1 MKEIFAALTKA
12 QKEFG
17 PALKTS
23 SNPHFKTR
31 YAALD
36 ACIEAVIDALN
47 NNGIMLMQQTHLC
60 DDGVIVET
68 TFLHES
74 GQQFSAGKL
83 HIPAAK
89 HDPQGFGGALTY
101 ARRYSLQAA
110 CGIAPEDDDANKA
123 TASYNERKKP
133 EAKVEEVKAA
143 PKPEPKT
150 APEKKTSGNGGEWN
164 IVLKEKEGGDWAQA
178 IMDAVEV
185 ALELAKSADDVNNI
199 FRVNKVHFDR
209 LKEETPTIY
218 ADALELLK
226 KTKGSFKE

>member
-1 MKEIFAALTKA
+1 MKEIFAALVKA

-23 SNPHFKTR
+23 SNPHFRTK

-133 EAKVEEVKAA
+133 EAKEEV
-143 PKPEPKT
+143 KPEPKPAPKKDVEKVT
-150 APEKKTSGNGGEWN
+150 AGKPGEWQ
-164 IVLKEKEGGDWAQA
+164 ITLKEKEGGDWAQA
-178 IMDAVEV
+178 ILDAVEV

-209 LKEETPTIY
+209 LKEEAPTVY
-218 ADALELLK
+218 ADALEMLK
-226 KTKGSFKE
+226 KFKSSFKE

>member
-1 MKEIFAALTKA
+1 MKEIFAALVKA

-23 SNPHFKTR
+23 SNPHFRTK

-60 DDGVIVET
+60 EDGVIVET
-68 TFLHES
+68 TFIHDS
-74 GQQFSAGKL
+74 GQTFSGGKL
-83 HIPAAK
+83 HVPAAK
-89 HDPQGFGGALTY
+89 HDPQGYGSALTY

-133 EAKVEEVKAA
+133 EAKEEVKAK
-143 PKPEPKT
+143 KPVEKVT
-150 APEKKTSGNGGEWN
+150 AGKPGEWQ
-164 IVLKEKEGGDWAQA
+164 ITLKETEGGDWAQA
-178 IMDAVEV
+178 ILDAVEV

-209 LKEETPTIY
+209 LKEEAPTVY
-218 ADALELLK
+218 ADALEMLK
-226 KTKGSFKE
+226 KFKSSFKE

>member
-1 MKEIFAALTKA
+1 MKEIFSALVKA

-17 PALKTS
+17 PALKS
-23 SNPHFKTR
+23 STNPHFRTK

-47 NNGIMLMQQTHLC
+47 NNGIMLMQQTHPC

-68 TFLHES
+68 TFIHES
-74 GQQFSAGKL
+74 GQLFSAGKL
-83 HIPAAK
+83 HIPAGK

-110 CGIAPEDDDANKA
+110 CGIAPEDDDGNKA

-133 EAKVEEVKAA
+133 EAKVEEVK
-143 PKPEPKT
+143 P
-150 APEKKTSGNGGEWN
+150 APEKKTSGKGGEWN

-226 KTKGSFKE
+226 KTKNSFKE

>member
-1 MKEIFAALTKA
+1 MKEIFEALVKA

-23 SNPHFKTR
+23 TNPHFRTK

-60 DDGVIVET
+60 EDGVIVET

-83 HIPAAK
+83 HIPASK

-123 TASYNERKKP
+123 TASYIESK
-133 EAKVEEVKAA
+133 KVE
-143 PKPEPKT
+143 PKLAIKQALKPVDKV
-150 APEKKTSGNGGEWN
+150 TSGKGGEWN
-164 IVLKEKEGGDWAQA
+164 IVLKEREDGDWAGA
-178 IMDAVEV
+178 IMDAVNV

-199 FRVNKVHFDR
+199 FKVNKAHFDR
-209 LKEETPTIY
+209 LKEETPTVY
-218 ADALELLK
+218 ADALEILK
-226 KTKGSFKE
+226 KTKQSFTQE

>member
-1 MKEIFAALTKA
+1 MKEIFSALVKA

-17 PALKTS
+17 PALKS
-23 SNPHFKTR
+23 STNPHFRTK

-47 NNGIMLMQQTHLC
+47 NNGIMLMQQTHPC

-68 TFLHES
+68 TFIHES
-74 GQQFSAGKL
+74 GQLFSAGKL
-83 HIPAAK
+83 HIPAGK

-133 EAKVEEVKAA
+133 EAKPEVKVET
-143 PKPEPKT
+143 KPEPK
-150 APEKKTSGNGGEWN
+150 PKETSGRGGEWN

-185 ALELAKSADDVNNI
+185 ALELAKSADDVNAI
-199 FRVNKVHFDR
+199 FKVNKVHFDR

-218 ADALELLK
+218 ADALDMLK
-226 KTKGSFKE
+226 KAKNSFKE

>member
-1 MKEIFAALTKA
+1 MKEIFAALAKA

-123 TASYNERKKP
+123 TASYNERKRP
-133 EAKVEEVKAA
+133 EAKVEEVK
-143 PKPEPKT
+143 PKE
-150 APEKKTSGNGGEWN
+150 EKKTSGKGGEWN

-185 ALELAKSADDVNNI
+185 ALELAKSAEDVNNI

-226 KTKGSFKE
+226 KTKNSFKE

>member
-1 MKEIFAALTKA
+1 MKEIFEALVKA

-23 SNPHFKTR
+23 SNPHFRTK

-83 HIPAAK
+83 HIPAGK

-133 EAKVEEVKAA
+133 EAKPEAKPLDPKKPVEKVTAG
-143 PKPEPKT
+143 KPGEWQITLKET
-150 APEKKTSGNGGEWN
+150 EGGEWD
-164 IVLKEKEGGDWAQA
+164 KA
-178 IMDAVEV
+178 ILDAVEV
-185 ALELAKSADDVNNI
+185 ALELAKSEEDVKTI
-199 FRVNKVHFDR
+199 FRVNNTHFER
-209 LKEETPTIY
+209 LKEKSPTAY

-226 KTKGSFKE
+226 KFKNSFKE